1 MRLKCTSKEKV
12 QTEINFHKPKKRSL
26 MYIKTKMV
34 HGQTMNNLTHIWT
47 HHGLELGKVHHFL
60 TILYSMISKSD
71 KKFQNSW
78 GES

>member
-1 MRLKCTSKEKV
+1 MYEKKKFKLKSICT
-12 QTEINFHKPKKRSL
+12 NPKKRSL
-26 MYIKTKMV
+26 RYIKIKMV
-34 HGQTMNNLTHIWT
+34 HGQSMNNLTHIWT
-47 HHGLELGKVHHFL
+47 HHGLDLGKAHHFL